1 MKNVAALVLFLFTA
15 LMSPVNVGMVEAF
28 AACGDDDGEVV
39 AFVPVGKGSYG
50 GVNDRRFMVVKSPD
64 EWKELWGEINGNV
77 LPLPPLP
84 EIDFS
89 RQALAAVFQGL
100 KRTGGYS
107 ISVEAII
114 ETGDRVTVFVREQ
127 EPGPQNLVTMALS
140 SPWEVVVFPLPQKPV
155 LFTSIQ

>member
-1 MKNVAALVLFLFTA
+1 LKKLAVLAFLIFSALISSVTA
-15 LMSPVNVGMVEAF
+15 GTAEAC
-28 AACGDDDGEVV
+28 AACGDDDG
-39 AFVPVGKGSYG
+39 AGLSFVPVGKGSYG
-50 GVNDRRFMVVKSPD
+50 GVNDRRFVVVKTRD

-100 KRTGGYS
+100 QRSGGYS

-114 ETGDRVTVFVREQ
+114 ETADRVTVSVREQ

-140 SPWEVVVFPLPQKPV
+140 SPWEVVAFPLPQKPV